1 MYILW
6 IRHIDF
12 KCLQNNK
19 YFAVELQN
27 LTEEY
32 DGVFMLSYSKWL
44 DYLP

>member
-1 MYILW
+1 MYILC

-19 YFAVELQN
+19 HFAVELQN

-32 DGVFMLSYSKWL
+32 DGVFMLSYSK
-44 DYLP
+44 